1 MPLLLLPPVLLPK
14 VDEVHE
20 EVEEAVEATLS
31 TLPGAL
37 TLTVL
42 EVAAEEDDDSRSPC
56 RGLLLSLLLL

>member
-1 MPLLLLPPVLLPK
+1 MPLLLLLPPVLLK

-20 EVEEAVEATLS
+20 EEEEAVEATLS

-42 EVAAEEDDDSRSPC
+42 EVAAEEDKDGSRSP
-56 RGLLLSLLLL
+56 